1 MDMDKILDYVENIA
15 DNLEGLIKTIGDSL
29 VPSQAAIFIDEE
41 QEIQYVSCEDA
52 LRILDSFGKNSASVM
67 IGRTD
72 YILIYDASK
81 KITVDGEAYLPSGYL
96 VMKLCEGLH
105 SLDESD
111 INAVLPELRSRIC
124 TLALGQ
130 YRVQTYKLS

>member
-1 MDMDKILDYVENIA
+1 MKDTEFILGHLEKIATD
-15 DNLEGLIKTIGDSL
+15 LEEIVNYL
-29 VPSQAAIFIDEE
+29 VPRQFAIYVDGEQQVNFIS
-41 QEIQYVSCEDA
+41 IEDA
-52 LRILDSFGKNSASVM
+52 LAILDSIGKNSASEMV
-67 IGRTD
+67 GRTD
-72 YILIYDASK
+72 YILVYDASK

-96 VMKLCEGLH
+96 VMKSCEGLH

-130 YRVQTYKLS
+130 YRIQTYKLG

>member
-1 MDMDKILDYVENIA
+1 MNDTEFILGHLEKIATD
-15 DNLEGLIKTIGDSL
+15 LEELVNYL
-29 VPSQAAIFIDEE
+29 VPRQFAIYVDGEHRVNFIS
-41 QEIQYVSCEDA
+41 IEDA
-52 LRILDSFGKNSASVM
+52 LAILDSFGKNSASEMV
-67 IGRTD
+67 GRTD
-72 YILIYDASK
+72 YILVYDASK

-96 VMKLCEGLH
+96 VMKSCEGLH

-130 YRVQTYKLS
+130 YRIQTYKLG

>member
-1 MDMDKILDYVENIA
+1 MKDTEFILGHLEKITTD
-15 DNLEGLIKTIGDSL
+15 LEELVNYL
-29 VPSQAAIFIDEE
+29 VPRQFAIYVDGEQQVNFIS
-41 QEIQYVSCEDA
+41 IEDA
-52 LRILDSFGKNSASVM
+52 LAILDSFGKNSASEMV
-67 IGRTD
+67 GRTD
-72 YILIYDASK
+72 YILVYDASK

-130 YRVQTYKLS
+130 YRIQTYKLG

>member
-1 MDMDKILDYVENIA
+1 MNDTEFILGHLEKIATD
-15 DNLEGLIKTIGDSL
+15 LEELVNYL
-29 VPSQAAIFIDEE
+29 VPRQFAIYVDGEQHVNFIS
-41 QEIQYVSCEDA
+41 IEDA
-52 LRILDSFGKNSASVM
+52 LAILDSFGKNSASEMV
-67 IGRTD
+67 GRTD
-72 YILIYDASK
+72 YILVYDASK

-96 VMKLCEGLH
+96 VMKSCEGFH

>member
-1 MDMDKILDYVENIA
+1 MNDTEFILGHLEKIATD
-15 DNLEGLIKTIGDSL
+15 LEELVNYL
-29 VPSQAAIFIDEE
+29 VPRQFAIYVDGEQQVNFIS
-41 QEIQYVSCEDA
+41 IEDA
-52 LRILDSFGKNSASVM
+52 LAILDSFGKNSASEMV
-67 IGRTD
+67 GRTD
-72 YILIYDASK
+72 YILVYDASK

-96 VMKLCEGLH
+96 VMKSCEGLH

-130 YRVQTYKLS
+130 YRIQTYKLG

>member
-1 MDMDKILDYVENIA
+1 MKDTEFILGHLEKIATD
-15 DNLEGLIKTIGDSL
+15 LEELVNYL
-29 VPSQAAIFIDEE
+29 VPRQFAIYVDGEQQVNFIS
-41 QEIQYVSCEDA
+41 IEDA
-52 LRILDSFGKNSASVM
+52 LAILDSIGKNSASEMV
-67 IGRTD
+67 GRTD

-130 YRVQTYKLS
+130 YRIQTYKLG

>member
-1 MDMDKILDYVENIA
+1 MNDTEFILGHLEKIATD
-15 DNLEGLIKTIGDSL
+15 LEELVNYL
-29 VPSQAAIFIDEE
+29 VPRQFAIYVDGEQQVNFIS
-41 QEIQYVSCEDA
+41 IEDA
-52 LRILDSFGKNSASVM
+52 LAILDSFGKNSASEMV
-67 IGRTD
+67 GRTD
-72 YILIYDASK
+72 YILVYDASK

-96 VMKLCEGLH
+96 VMKSCEGLH

>member
-1 MDMDKILDYVENIA
+1 MKDTEFILGHLEKIATD
-15 DNLEGLIKTIGDSL
+15 LEELVNYL
-29 VPSQAAIFIDEE
+29 VPRQFAIYVDGEQQVNFIS
-41 QEIQYVSCEDA
+41 IEDA
-52 LRILDSFGKNSASVM
+52 LAILDGIGKNSASEMV
-67 IGRTD
+67 GRTD
-72 YILIYDASK
+72 YILVYDASK

-96 VMKLCEGLH
+96 VMKSCEGLH

-130 YRVQTYKLS
+130 YRIQTYKLG